1 MKKIKITNEQLKLL
15 SKVITEESNKDA
27 MVKKLKTELS
37 KYYEPSVGVQ
47 REGGEYFDK
56 PMILNKVSGEMIT
69 DKAVLDYLSYKPE
82 YKGLSEEFLKQVIRD
97 WFGGN
102 LKKSNELTR
111 NVTM

>member
-27 MVKKLKTELS
+27 MVGKMKKELS

-56 PMILNKVSGEMIT
+56 PMILNKVSGEIIT
-69 DKAVLDYLSYKPE
+69 DKALYDYLAYKPE
-82 YKGLSEEFLKQVIRD
+82 YKGLSEDFIKQVIRD

-102 LKKSNELTR
+102 LKKTNNLTR